1 MENILM
7 KVTQTTSIYEVN
19 GNSEPTCKDSR
30 TRTRAVMSETET
42 QALTDAMNL
51 FLAKSNQDG
60 YLVQKI
66 EESVKEANITL
77 VHIDTPNTYKEVKI
91 KIN

>member
-7 KVTQTTSIYEVN
+7 KVTQTTSTYEVN
-19 GNSEPTCKDSR
+19 GNSKPTCKDSR
-30 TRTRAVMSETET
+30 TRTRAVMSETES

-77 VHIDTPNTYKEVKI
+77 VHIDMPNTYKEVKI

>member
-1 MENILM
+1 MEKILM
-7 KVTQTTSIYEVN
+7 KVTQTTSTYEVN
-19 GNSEPTCKDSR
+19 GNSKPTCKDSR

-60 YLVQKI
+60 YIVQKI
-66 EESVKEANITL
+66 EESVNEAYFTL
-77 VHIDTPNTYKEVKI
+77 VHLNSPNTYMEVKI